1 MNDTKVSQKKNMYKI
16 IVLIGEAGSGKDSLM
31 QGVLQENPN
40 LHEIVSYTTRPPR
53 EGEIDGIN
61 YNFISGEKFGDKV
74 VNGEMIEAACFNGW
88 FYGTGYASLRSDCIN
103 IGVFNPTG
111 VESLL
116 AAQDVEIL
124 VFYVRAS
131 DKERL
136 LRQLNREENPD
147 VMEIIRRFKTDMID
161 FEHLDFD
168 YIELENN
175 RLDDFDRNVAIITAK
190 AANF

>member
-1 MNDTKVSQKKNMYKI
+1 MYKI

-31 QGVLQENPN
+31 QGVLQKNPH

-116 AAQDVEIL
+116 AAKDVEIL

-147 VMEIIRRFKTDMID
+147 VMEIIRRFKTDMMD

-175 RLDDFDRNVAIITAK
+175 RLEDFDRNIAIIIAQ

>member
-136 LRQLNREENPD
+136 IRQLNREENPD

-175 RLDDFDRNVAIITAK
+175 RLEDFDRNIAIITAK

>member
-1 MNDTKVSQKKNMYKI
+1 
-16 IVLIGEAGSGKDSLM
+16 M
-31 QGVLQENPN
+31 QGVLNEDPT

-53 EGEIDGIN
+53 EGEIEGIN
-61 YNFISGEKFGDKV
+61 YHFVSGEKFADKV
-74 VNGEMIEAACFNGW
+74 VNGEMIEATHFNNW

-116 AAQDVEIL
+116 AAKNVETL

-136 LRQLNREENPD
+136 LRQLNREEDPD
-147 VMEIIRRFKTDMID
+147 CMEIIRRFKADMID
-161 FEHLDFD
+161 FENLDFD

-175 RLDDFDRNVAIITAK
+175 RLEDFDRNVAIITAQ
-190 AANF
+190 AANFRGQNRTEN

>member
-74 VNGEMIEAACFNGW
+74 INGEMIEAACFNGW

-136 LRQLNREENPD
+136 IRQLNREENPD

-168 YIELENN
+168 YVELENN
-175 RLDDFDRNVAIITAK
+175 RLEDFDRNIAIITAK
-190 AANF
+190 TANF

>member
-31 QGVLQENPN
+31 QGVLHENPN

-53 EGEIDGIN
+53 EGEIDGVN

>member
-116 AAQDVEIL
+116 AAQNVEIL

>member
-116 AAQDVEIL
+116 TAQDVEIL

>member
-136 LRQLNREENPD
+136 IRQLNREENPD

-161 FEHLDFD
+161 FEHLDFN

-175 RLDDFDRNVAIITAK
+175 RLEDFDRNIAIITAK

>member
-1 MNDTKVSQKKNMYKI
+1 MCFKNLSPRPSPRDAPSINPGKSATGNDLLSL
-16 IVLIGEAGSGKDSLM
+16 VL
-31 QGVLQENPN
+31 
-40 LHEIVSYTTRPPR
+40 TTPR
-53 EGEIDGIN
+53 
-61 YNFISGEKFGDKV
+61 FGDKV

-88 FYGTGYASLRSDCIN
+88 FYGTGYASLRSDCVN